1 MKTIVFSHSVW
12 IVGMS
17 RSGKTARLVEQFAR
31 WMQDENHDQES
42 FYTKKTRLKS
52 SDRLPKR
59 LYPDQTE
66 GAVLILAANGDNR
79 RELADKIVAATRG
92 QYPIRCK
99 TPLGFFQDEVILFW
113 PLLVQS
119 LKLKAQFPVRLR
131 PETEQELATKLWRPQ
146 LDEEILRRAGTNE
159 YRLVRRILDLLQ
171 LAAYSGTPVEDIGR
185 VLALALAP
193 EDSVTNL
200 EPEFLSALLLDWRN
214 WCLERGL
221 LSYGIITE
229 LYNQYLLTDPNYQQR
244 LKQRYQGVLADDVQ
258 DYPAVAR
265 HLFELLLDD
274 GAVGAFT
281 YNPDGVVRLG
291 LGADPNY
298 MQELAAYCQQET
310 LTGSPHNSLAQRL
323 TTPMLEI
330 LTEPMTLLSLPEV
343 VQSLQATSRAQLL
356 RQTAEVIVQAIKQG
370 QVEPD
375 QVAVIA
381 PGLDAIARYTLI
393 EILTK
398 QGIAVESLNDQRP
411 LIASPVIRALLTV
424 LALVYPGLGRLVDRD
439 AVAEMLVVLSRGDG
453 EMGREGDG
461 EMGRGG
467 EGEMGRGGDWE
478 MGRGGDGE
486 IDFTPAP
493 QHPTSLSPHQPK
505 IDPVRAGLIAD
516 YCFQPHPERPNLLP
530 VTVFDRW
537 DRLGY
542 AATTAYSE
550 IVKWLEEQRSQ
561 QELRLIPSPISLLD
575 RAIQRFLWDGSNLAY
590 EQLAALRELLET
602 AQHYWEI
609 DTRLRQIPQ
618 AHDMGTRGHGDAGNI
633 NETLSASPSGVGSS
647 DSTGTAKTPT
657 SSPRLPLTASS
668 ETASSPQATI
678 AEFMQLL
685 QCGTITAN
693 PYPMRPMGTATKA
706 VTLATIFQYRSS
718 RRSHRW
724 HFWLDASS
732 PLWAK
737 GGAATLFG
745 APFFL
750 RDRLG
755 EPWTAEDE
763 QLAEEQRLRRI
774 LADLLSRVSQKVYLC
789 HSDLAVNGQEQ
800 LGPLLPLVNACVSLV
815 SDAVV
820 V

>member
-1 MKTIVFSHSVW
+1 MMFSHSVW

-17 RSGKTARLVEQFAR
+17 RSRKTARLVEHFAR
-31 WMQDENHDQES
+31 WMQDEIHDQES
-42 FYTKKTRLKS
+42 FYTKKPRLKN
-52 SDRLPKR
+52 SDRPLKR
-59 LYPDQTE
+59 LYPHRTE
-66 GAVLILAANGDNR
+66 ASVLILAANDDNR
-79 RELADKIVAATRG
+79 RELADEIVIATTG
-92 QYPIRCK
+92 KYPVRCK

-131 PETEQELATKLWRPQ
+131 PETEQELATRLWRPYIN
-146 LDEEILRRAGTNE
+146 EEILRRAGTNE
-159 YRLVRRILDLLQ
+159 SRLVRRILDLLQ
-171 LAAYSGTPVEDIGR
+171 LAAYSGTAVEDIGK
-185 VLALALAP
+185 VLAAALAP
-193 EDSVTNL
+193 QDSDTNL
-200 EPEFLSALLLDWRN
+200 EQVEPEFLSALLLDWRN

-229 LYNQYLLTDPNYQQR
+229 LYNQHLLTDPHYQQR
-244 LKQRYQGVLADDVQ
+244 LTQRYQGILADDVQ

-265 HLFELLLDD
+265 HLFELLLND

-281 YNPDGVVRLG
+281 YNPDGIVRLG

-298 MQELAAYCQQET
+298 MRELAAYCQQET
-310 LTGSPHNSLAQRL
+310 LTALPDDSLADRL
-323 TTPMLEI
+323 TTPIVEI
-330 LTEPMTLLSLPEV
+330 ITEPLTLLSLPEV
-343 VQSLQATSRAQLL
+343 VQSIQATSRAQLL

-381 PGLDAIARYTLI
+381 PGLDAIARYTLT

-398 QGIAVESLNDQRP
+398 QGILVKSLNDQRP
-411 LIASPVIRALLTV
+411 LIASPIIRALLTV

-439 AVAEMLVVLSRGDG
+439 AVAEMLVMLSKADERIETWGD
-453 EMGREGDG
+453 EESV
-461 EMGRGG
+461 ESNL
-467 EGEMGRGGDWE
+467 
-478 MGRGGDGE
+478 
-486 IDFTPAP
+486 T
-493 QHPTSLSPHQPK
+493 QQTNSPVAQQPK

-542 AATTAYSE
+542 AATTAYNE

-575 RAIQRFLWDGSNLAY
+575 RAIQRFLWDGTNLAY
-590 EQLAALRELLET
+590 DQLAALRELLET

-609 DTRLRQIPQ
+609 DTRLRQIP
-618 AHDMGTRGHGDAGNI
+618 
-633 NETLSASPSGVGSS
+633 S
-647 DSTGTAKTPT
+647 D
-657 SSPRLPLTASS
+657 RLGGEL
-668 ETASSPQATI
+668 PQNTI
-678 AEFMQLL
+678 AEFIQLL
-685 QCGTITAN
+685 QRGTITAN
-693 PYPMRPMGTATKA
+693 PYPMRPMGAAAKA
-706 VTLATIFQYRSS
+706 VTLATIFQYRST

-774 LADLLSRVSQKVYLC
+774 LADLLSRVSNRVYLC
-789 HSDLAVNGQEQ
+789 HSELAVNGQEQ
-800 LGPLLPLVNACVSLV
+800 LGPLLPLVHACVS
-815 SDAVV
+815 VV
-820 V
+820 ADGVGV